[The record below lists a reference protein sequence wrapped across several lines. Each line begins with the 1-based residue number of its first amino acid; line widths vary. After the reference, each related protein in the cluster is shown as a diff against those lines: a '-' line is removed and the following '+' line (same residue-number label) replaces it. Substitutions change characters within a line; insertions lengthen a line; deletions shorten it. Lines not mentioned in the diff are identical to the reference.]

1 MPYDE
6 FLGVG
11 FRSLQRVVDEFLREE
26 YQAVETFVEEAT
38 EQFAQTALRLHDGL
52 MVPHDDG
59 LAEQTEGTQQHH
71 KFESFIVG
79 GVESVVAFA
88 AGEHTPRRVERSL
101 QSGEFVLRR
110 TVVDHV
116 DAVVGKVARSVEKV
130 RRKLALRHATE
141 AILYVLRMVE
151 INLHR

>member
-1 MPYDE
+1 MPNDE
-6 FLGVG
+6 FAWVG

-26 YQAVETFVEEAT
+26 NQAVKAFVEEAA
-38 EQFAQTALRLHDGL
+38 EQFAQATLRLHDGL

-59 LAEQTEGTQQHH
+59 LAEQAEDTQQHH
-71 KFESFIVG
+71 KFESFVVG
-79 GVESVVAFA
+79 GVESIVVLATR
-88 AGEHTPRRVERSL
+88 EHTPRCVERSL

-116 DAVVGKVARSVEKV
+116 DAVVDKVARSVEKV
-130 RRKLALRHATE
+130 RRKFALRHATE